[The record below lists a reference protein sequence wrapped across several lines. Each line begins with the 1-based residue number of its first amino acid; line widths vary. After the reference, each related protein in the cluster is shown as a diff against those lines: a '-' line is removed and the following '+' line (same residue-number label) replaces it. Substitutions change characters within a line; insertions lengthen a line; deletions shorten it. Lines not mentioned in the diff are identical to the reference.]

1 MKILNVLRRE
11 VRYARA
17 AFHFDKRL
25 LPPPDFEKK
34 LIGQL
39 RQHFK
44 NLPPSL
50 PSPSWAS
57 FARELKELVLTS
69 DPRAFLRWKV
79 IQNTMFMVN
88 PPYIA
93 ALLQEL
99 HSSEGWLTLWHDALK
114 ESPFGFPSPSPL
126 LPESSGNLIVH
137 AFHLL
142 QLHNA
147 TRLNF
152 DQLKLVIEFGGGYGS
167 MCRLFRQLGFKGAYV
182 IYDLPEFSY
191 LQEFYLQGLGL
202 PVARLIDQD
211 LKAGYNYLVTDT
223 ARLKQ
228 VSPKPGSS
236 SLFVATFSLSE
247 SPDQLRQDILSLMQ
261 DCHYYLFAYQSK
273 FDEVDNIAFFE
284 EYAQKMS
291 DVRWMHRVC
300 DLFEGHYLLG
310 KRPSDIGRAK

>member
-1 MKILNVLRRE
+1 MKLLNDLRRE

-17 AFHFDKRL
+17 AFRFDKRI
-25 LPPPDFEKK
+25 PPPSDFEKK
-34 LIGQL
+34 LIRQL
-39 RQHFK
+39 RQRFK
-44 NLPPSL
+44 HLPPSL

-79 IQNTMFMVN
+79 IQNTMFMAN
-88 PPYIA
+88 PPYLA

-99 HSSEGWLTLWHDALK
+99 QSSEEWLTVWCDALT
-114 ESPFGFPSPSPL
+114 ESPYGFPPLSPL
-126 LPESSGNLIVH
+126 LPQSSGNLIVH

-142 QLHNA
+142 QLHKA
-147 TRLNF
+147 TRLEF
-152 DQLKLVIEFGGGYGS
+152 DQLERVIEFGGGYGS
-167 MCRLFRQLGFKGAYV
+167 MCRLFRRLGFKGAYV

-202 PVARLIDQD
+202 PVVQLTDQD
-211 LKAGYNYLVTDT
+211 LKGGGNYLATDT
-223 ARLKQ
+223 ARLKH
-228 VSPKPGSS
+228 VSPKPDSK

-247 SPDQLRQDILSLMQ
+247 SPVQLRQDILSLTQ
-261 DCHYYLFAYQSK
+261 DCRYYLFAYQGQ

-284 EYAQKMS
+284 EQ
-291 DVRWMHRVC
+291 VRNMPSVQWTHRVY

-310 KRPSDIGRAK
+310 KRYGDLNGAM

>member
-1 MKILNVLRRE
+1 MGLLNALRRE
-11 VRYARA
+11 ARYARA

-25 LPPPDFEKK
+25 PPPSDFEKK

-39 RQHFK
+39 RRHFK

-50 PSPSWAS
+50 PLPSWAS
-57 FARELKELVLTS
+57 FTRELKELVLTS
-69 DPRAFLRWKV
+69 DPRSFLRWKV

-99 HSSEGWLTLWHDALK
+99 QDSEEWLTLWRDALK
-114 ESPFGFPSPSPL
+114 ESPFGFPSLSPL
-126 LPESSGNLIVH
+126 LPQSSGNLIVH

-142 QLHNA
+142 QLHKA
-147 TRLNF
+147 THLNF
-152 DQLKLVIEFGGGYGS
+152 DQSELIIEFGGGYGS
-167 MCRLFRQLGFKGAYV
+167 MCRLVRQLGFKGAYV

-202 PVARLIDQD
+202 PVARLTDQD
-211 LKAGYNYLVTDT
+211 LKSGCNYLVTDT

-236 SLFVATFSLSE
+236 SMFVAIFSLSE
-247 SPDQLRQDILSLMQ
+247 SPIQLRQDILSLMQ
-261 DCHYYLFAYQSK
+261 NCSSYLFIYQNK
-273 FDEVDNIAFFE
+273 FDEIDNVRFFDRYIE
-284 EYAQKMS
+284 NMPK
-291 DVRWMHRVC
+291 VRWQHWLC
-300 DLFEGHYLLG
+300 DHFNGYYLLG
-310 KRPSDIGRAK
+310 KR